1 MFDAPPHDQDSVA
14 SASMNWRVY
23 VIVPL
28 LFIAAAAPSALRK
41 DVTQGFDE
49 VAHAFYIANLQS
61 TGETLAIPV
70 TAAFC
75 AFGGRSAGLS
85 LLDAIER
92 PSVRAVLPGFLIAG
106 PVVFRLVGTPTG

>member
-1 MFDAPPHDQDSVA
+1 
-14 SASMNWRVY
+14 MNWRVY

-75 AFGGRSAGLS
+75 AFAGILVAGRRGCLYWTPSSG
-85 LLDAIER
+85 R
-92 PSVRAVLPGFLIAG
+92 PRTVLPGFLIAG

>member
-1 MFDAPPHDQDSVA
+1 
-14 SASMNWRVY
+14 MNWRVY

-49 VAHAFYIANLQS
+49 VAHASYIAHLQR

-75 AFGGRSAGLS
+75 AFAGILVAGRRGCLYWTPSNG
-85 LLDAIER
+85 R
-92 PSVRAVLPGFLIAG
+92 PSAPCC
-106 PVVFRLVGTPTG
+106 LVS

>member
-1 MFDAPPHDQDSVA
+1 KIYRLYWHPTDRNRQPTEQGSVLQRFG
-14 SASMNWRVY
+14 SGGSIASMNWRVY

-85 LLDAIER
+85 LLDAIE
-92 PSVRAVLPGFLIAG
+92 
-106 PVVFRLVGTPTG
+106 

>member
-28 LFIAAAAPSALRK
+28 LFIAAVALSALRK
-41 DVTQGFDE
+41 DVTQRFDE
-49 VAHAFYIANLQS
+49 VAHASYIAHLQR

-70 TAAFC
+70 TAAAC
-75 AFGGRSAGLS
+75 AFAGILVAGRRGCLYWTPSNG
-85 LLDAIER
+85 R
-92 PSVRAVLPGFLIAG
+92 PSAPCCLVSSLPASWSFAL
-106 PVVFRLVGTPTG
+106 